1 MIINRLILKN
11 FGKFQGKEIELKE
24 GINILFGENESG
36 KSTIHVFLQSMLFG
50 MKRGKGKASKT
61 DIYSRYM
68 PWENGNW
75 YEGSMVFTCGERTF
89 RLERGFGKF
98 AKAPTLVCETDGE
111 MLSVEHGDL
120 DMLLGGVTENVY
132 ENTVSVGQAKS
143 RTEEGLLKEIRDYLS
158 EFQGTGDFRFHPE
171 QAVEIL
177 KKRRKELEQKERK
190 ALAEKETQER
200 ESALK
205 IHLEE
210 EEIENIQ
217 RKLKEKLSGDA
228 SVREVRE
235 RGKGKIILLA
245 ILLLAGA
252 VLGVWV
258 WKNPIM
264 AIVLPLLLLGMYFG
278 LSYLLSQKRKR
289 DQQAAKK
296 AKTEER
302 RTLLKESL
310 QERRMK
316 LENLKEEAAER
327 KHNYD
332 TIEKIRKEIQAV
344 SIAEAKI
351 KEAAGNLQKLTGQ
364 KLQDEVSEMFAPIRG
379 WKYKRVLLT
388 ENFEIY
394 LDTGEKYLQ
403 LYQVS
408 YGTAEQVYLALR
420 LACTTILCQEEE
432 LPLIFDET
440 FAMYDEKRLIQA
452 LKYISQRKS
461 QVILFSSNKREI
473 QALEKAGIPF
483 SLSKLS

>member
-50 MKRGKGKASKT
+50 MKRGRGKASKT

-98 AKAPTLVCETDGE
+98 AKAPILVCKTDGE

-120 DMLLGGVTENVY
+120 DMLLGGITENVY

-177 KKRRKELEQKERK
+177 KKRRKELEQKERE
-190 ALAEKETQER
+190 ALAEKEKQER

-228 SVREVRE
+228 SAREVRE

-245 ILLLAGA
+245 ILPLVGA

-258 WKNPIM
+258 WKSPIM

-289 DQQAAKK
+289 EQQAAKK

-302 RTLLKESL
+302 RRLLKESL
-310 QERRMK
+310 QERQMK

-327 KHNYD
+327 KHDYD

-344 SIAEAKI
+344 SIAGAKI

-364 KLQDEVSEMFAPIRG
+364 KLQDEISEIFAQITG
-379 WKYKRVLLT
+379 GKYKRVLLT

-408 YGTAEQVYLALR
+408 YGTAEQIYLALR
-420 LACTTILCQEEE
+420 LACGTILCQEEE
-432 LPLIFDET
+432 LPLILDET

-483 SLSKLS
+483 YLSKLS

>member
-50 MKRGKGKASKT
+50 MKRGRGKASKT

-98 AKAPTLVCETDGE
+98 AKAPILVCKTDGE

-120 DMLLGGVTENVY
+120 DMLLGGITENVY

-177 KKRRKELEQKERK
+177 KKRRKELEQKERE
-190 ALAEKETQER
+190 ALAEKEKQER

-228 SVREVRE
+228 SAREVRE

-245 ILLLAGA
+245 ILLLVGA

-258 WKNPIM
+258 WKSPIM
-264 AIVLPLLLLGMYFG
+264 AIVLPLLLFGMYFG

-289 DQQAAKK
+289 EQQAAKK

-302 RTLLKESL
+302 RRLLKESL
-310 QERRMK
+310 QERQMK

-327 KHNYD
+327 KHDYD

-344 SIAEAKI
+344 SIAGAKI

-364 KLQDEVSEMFAPIRG
+364 KLQDEISEIFAQITEG
-379 WKYKRVLLT
+379 KYKRVLLT

-420 LACTTILCQEEE
+420 LACGTILCQEEE
-432 LPLIFDET
+432 LPLILDET

-473 QALEKAGIPF
+473 QVLEKAGIPF

>member
-1 MIINRLILKN
+1 MEAYTDFAYVYDVFMDNTPYDKWGGLLVSRL
-11 FGKFQGKEIELKE
+11 EKE
-24 GINILFGENESG
+24 GITDGILLDLGCGTGNMTELLSE
-36 KSTIHVFLQSMLFG
+36 
-50 MKRGKGKASKT
+50 KGY
-61 DIYSRYM
+61 DMIGVDYS
-68 PWENGNW
+68 
-75 YEGSMVFTCGERTF
+75 
-89 RLERGFGKF
+89 
-98 AKAPTLVCETDGE
+98 GE
-111 MLSVEHGDL
+111 ML
-120 DMLLGGVTENVY
+120 NVAMDKRARSGRQILY
-132 ENTVSVGQAKS
+132 LQQDIREFELYGTVRAVVCVCDS
-143 RTEEGLLKEIRDYLS
+143 LNYL
-158 EFQGTGDFRFHPE
+158 
-171 QAVEIL
+171 
-177 KKRRKELEQKERK
+177 
-190 ALAEKETQER
+190 
-200 ESALK
+200 
-205 IHLEE
+205 LEE

-228 SVREVRE
+228 SAREVRE
-235 RGKGKIILLA
+235 RGKGKSILLA
-245 ILLLAGA
+245 ILLLVGA

-258 WKNPIM
+258 WKSPIM
-264 AIVLPLLLLGMYFG
+264 AIVLPLLLFGMYFG

-289 DQQAAKK
+289 EQQAAKK

-302 RTLLKESL
+302 RRLLKESL
-310 QERRMK
+310 QERQMK

-327 KHNYD
+327 KHDYD

-344 SIAEAKI
+344 SIAGAKI
-351 KEAAGNLQKLTGQ
+351 KEAAGNLQKLTGH
-364 KLQDEVSEMFAPIRG
+364 KLQDEISEIFAQITG
-379 WKYKRVLLT
+379 GKYKRVLLT

-420 LACTTILCQEEE
+420 LACGTILCQEEE
-432 LPLIFDET
+432 LPLILDET

>member
-24 GINILFGENESG
+24 GINILFGKNESG

-50 MKRGKGKASKT
+50 MKRGRGKASKT

-98 AKAPTLVCETDGE
+98 AKAPILVCKTDGE

-120 DMLLGGVTENVY
+120 DMLLGGITENVY

-177 KKRRKELEQKERK
+177 KKRRKELEQKERE
-190 ALAEKETQER
+190 ALAEKEKQER

-228 SVREVRE
+228 SAREVRE

-245 ILLLAGA
+245 ILLLVGA

-258 WKNPIM
+258 WKSPIM
-264 AIVLPLLLLGMYFG
+264 AIVLPLLLFGMYFG

-289 DQQAAKK
+289 EQQAAKK

-302 RTLLKESL
+302 RRLLKESL
-310 QERRMK
+310 QERQMK

-327 KHNYD
+327 KHDYD

-344 SIAEAKI
+344 SIAGAKI

-364 KLQDEVSEMFAPIRG
+364 KLQDEISEIFVQITG
-379 WKYKRVLLT
+379 GKYKRVLLT

-420 LACTTILCQEEE
+420 LACGTILCQEEE
-432 LPLIFDET
+432 LPLILDET

>member
-50 MKRGKGKASKT
+50 MKRGRGKASKT

-98 AKAPTLVCETDGE
+98 AKAPILVCKTDGE

-120 DMLLGGVTENVY
+120 DMLLGGITENVY

-177 KKRRKELEQKERK
+177 KKRRKELEQKERE
-190 ALAEKETQER
+190 ALAEKEKQER

-228 SVREVRE
+228 SAREVRE

-245 ILLLAGA
+245 ILPLVGA

-258 WKNPIM
+258 WKSPIM
-264 AIVLPLLLLGMYFG
+264 AIVLPLLLFGMYFG

-289 DQQAAKK
+289 EQQAAKK

-302 RTLLKESL
+302 RRLLKESL
-310 QERRMK
+310 QERQMK

-327 KHNYD
+327 KHDYD

-344 SIAEAKI
+344 SIAGAKI

-364 KLQDEVSEMFAPIRG
+364 KLQDEISEIFAQITG
-379 WKYKRVLLT
+379 GKYKRVLLT

-420 LACTTILCQEEE
+420 LACGTILCQEEE
-432 LPLIFDET
+432 LPLILDET

>member
-50 MKRGKGKASKT
+50 MKRGRGKASKT

-120 DMLLGGVTENVY
+120 DMLLGGITENVY

-177 KKRRKELEQKERK
+177 KKRRKELEQKERE
-190 ALAEKETQER
+190 ALAEKEKQER

-228 SVREVRE
+228 SAREVRE

-245 ILLLAGA
+245 ILLLVGA

-258 WKNPIM
+258 WKSPIM

-289 DQQAAKK
+289 EQQAAKK

-302 RTLLKESL
+302 RRLLKESL
-310 QERRMK
+310 QERQMK

-327 KHNYD
+327 KHDYD

-344 SIAEAKI
+344 SIAGAKI

-364 KLQDEVSEMFAPIRG
+364 KLQDEISEIFAQITEG
-379 WKYKRVLLT
+379 KYKRVLLT

-420 LACTTILCQEEE
+420 LACGTILCQEEE
-432 LPLIFDET
+432 LPLILDET

>member
-210 EEIENIQ
+210 ETIENIQ

-258 WKNPIM
+258 WKTPIM

-364 KLQDEVSEMFAPIRG
+364 KLQDEISEIFAQITG
-379 WKYKRVLLT
+379 GKYKRVLLT

>member
-50 MKRGKGKASKT
+50 MKRGRGKASKT

-120 DMLLGGVTENVY
+120 DMLLGGITENVY

-177 KKRRKELEQKERK
+177 KKRRKELEQKERE
-190 ALAEKETQER
+190 ALAEKEKQER

-228 SVREVRE
+228 SAREVRE

-245 ILLLAGA
+245 ILLLVGA

-258 WKNPIM
+258 WKSPIM
-264 AIVLPLLLLGMYFG
+264 AIVLPLLLFGMHFG

-289 DQQAAKK
+289 EQQAAKK

-302 RTLLKESL
+302 RRLLKESL
-310 QERRMK
+310 QERQMK

-327 KHNYD
+327 KHDYD

-344 SIAEAKI
+344 SIAGAKI

-364 KLQDEVSEMFAPIRG
+364 KLQDEISEIFAQITEG
-379 WKYKRVLLT
+379 KYKRVLLT

-420 LACTTILCQEEE
+420 LACGTILCQEEE
-432 LPLIFDET
+432 LPLILDET

>member
-50 MKRGKGKASKT
+50 MKRGRGKASKT

-177 KKRRKELEQKERK
+177 KKRRKELEQKERE
-190 ALAEKETQER
+190 ALAEKEKQER

-228 SVREVRE
+228 SAREVRE
-235 RGKGKIILLA
+235 RGKGKSILLA
-245 ILLLAGA
+245 ILLLVGA

-258 WKNPIM
+258 WKSPIM
-264 AIVLPLLLLGMYFG
+264 AIVLPLLLFGMYFG

-289 DQQAAKK
+289 EQQAAKK

-302 RTLLKESL
+302 RRLLKESL
-310 QERRMK
+310 QERQMK

-344 SIAEAKI
+344 SIAGAKI

-364 KLQDEVSEMFAPIRG
+364 KLQDEISEIFAQITG
-379 WKYKRVLLT
+379 GKYKRVLLT

-420 LACTTILCQEEE
+420 LACGTILCQEEE
-432 LPLIFDET
+432 LPLILDET

>member
-75 YEGSMVFTCGERTF
+75 YEVSMVFTCGERTF

-364 KLQDEVSEMFAPIRG
+364 KLQDEISEIFAQITG
-379 WKYKRVLLT
+379 GKYKRVLLT

>member
-50 MKRGKGKASKT
+50 MKRGRGKASKT

-98 AKAPTLVCETDGE
+98 AKAPILVCKTDGE

-120 DMLLGGVTENVY
+120 DMLLGGITENVY

-177 KKRRKELEQKERK
+177 KKRRKELEQKERE
-190 ALAEKETQER
+190 ALAEKEKQER

-228 SVREVRE
+228 SAREVRE

-245 ILLLAGA
+245 ILLLVGA

-258 WKNPIM
+258 WKSPIM
-264 AIVLPLLLLGMYFG
+264 AIVLSLLLFGMYFG

-289 DQQAAKK
+289 EQQAAKK

-302 RTLLKESL
+302 RRLLKESL
-310 QERRMK
+310 QERQMK

-327 KHNYD
+327 KHDYD

-344 SIAEAKI
+344 SIAGAKI

-364 KLQDEVSEMFAPIRG
+364 KLQDEISEIFAQITG
-379 WKYKRVLLT
+379 GKYKRVLLT

-420 LACTTILCQEEE
+420 LACGTILCQEEE
-432 LPLIFDET
+432 LPLILDET

-483 SLSKLS
+483 YLSKLS

>member
-50 MKRGKGKASKT
+50 MKRGRGKASKT

-177 KKRRKELEQKERK
+177 KKRRKELEQKERE
-190 ALAEKETQER
+190 ALAEKEKQER

-228 SVREVRE
+228 SAREVRE

-245 ILLLAGA
+245 ILLLVGA

-258 WKNPIM
+258 WKSPIM
-264 AIVLPLLLLGMYFG
+264 AIVLPLLLFGMYFG

-289 DQQAAKK
+289 EQQAAKK

-302 RTLLKESL
+302 RRLLKESL
-310 QERRMK
+310 QERQMK
-316 LENLKEEAAER
+316 FENLKEEAAER
-327 KHNYD
+327 KHDYD

-344 SIAEAKI
+344 SIAGAKI

-364 KLQDEVSEMFAPIRG
+364 KLQDEISEIFAQITEG
-379 WKYKRVLLT
+379 KYKRVLLT

-420 LACTTILCQEEE
+420 LACGTILCQEEE
-432 LPLIFDET
+432 LPLILDET

>member
-50 MKRGKGKASKT
+50 MKRGRGKASKT

-177 KKRRKELEQKERK
+177 KKRRKELEQKERE
-190 ALAEKETQER
+190 ALAEKEKQER

-228 SVREVRE
+228 SAREVRE

-245 ILLLAGA
+245 ILLLVGA

-258 WKNPIM
+258 WKSPIM

-289 DQQAAKK
+289 EQQAAKK

-302 RTLLKESL
+302 RRLLKESL
-310 QERRMK
+310 QERQMK

-327 KHNYD
+327 KHDYD

-364 KLQDEVSEMFAPIRG
+364 KLQDEISEIFAQITG
-379 WKYKRVLLT
+379 GKYKRVLLT

-420 LACTTILCQEEE
+420 LACGTILCQEEE
-432 LPLIFDET
+432 LPLILDET

>member
-50 MKRGKGKASKT
+50 MKRGRGKASKT

-98 AKAPTLVCETDGE
+98 AKAPILVCKTDGE

-120 DMLLGGVTENVY
+120 DMLLGGITENVY

-158 EFQGTGDFRFHPE
+158 EFQGTGDFRFHTE

-177 KKRRKELEQKERK
+177 KKRRKELEQKERE
-190 ALAEKETQER
+190 ALAEKEKQER

-228 SVREVRE
+228 SAREVQE

-245 ILLLAGA
+245 ILLLVGA

-258 WKNPIM
+258 WKSSIM

-289 DQQAAKK
+289 EQQAAKK

-302 RTLLKESL
+302 RRLLKESL
-310 QERRMK
+310 QERQMK
-316 LENLKEEAAER
+316 LENLKEAAAER
-327 KHNYD
+327 KHDYD

-364 KLQDEVSEMFAPIRG
+364 KLQDEISEIFAQITG
-379 WKYKRVLLT
+379 GKYKRVLLT

-420 LACTTILCQEEE
+420 LACGTILCQEEE
-432 LPLIFDET
+432 LPLILDET

>member
-50 MKRGKGKASKT
+50 MKRGRGKASKT

-98 AKAPTLVCETDGE
+98 AKAPILVCKTDGE
-111 MLSVEHGDL
+111 MLSVEHRDL
-120 DMLLGGVTENVY
+120 DMLLGGITENVY

-177 KKRRKELEQKERK
+177 KKRRKELEQKERE
-190 ALAEKETQER
+190 ALAEKEKQER

-228 SVREVRE
+228 SAREVRE

-245 ILLLAGA
+245 ILPLVGA

-258 WKNPIM
+258 WKSPIM
-264 AIVLPLLLLGMYFG
+264 AIVLPLLLFGMYFG

-289 DQQAAKK
+289 EQQAAKK

-302 RTLLKESL
+302 RRLLKESL
-310 QERRMK
+310 QERQMK

-327 KHNYD
+327 KHDYD

-344 SIAEAKI
+344 SIAGAKI

-364 KLQDEVSEMFAPIRG
+364 KLQDEISEIFAQITG
-379 WKYKRVLLT
+379 GKYKRVLLT

-408 YGTAEQVYLALR
+408 YGTAEQIYLALR
-420 LACTTILCQEEE
+420 LACGTILCQEEE
-432 LPLIFDET
+432 LPLILDET

-483 SLSKLS
+483 YLSKLS

>member
-50 MKRGKGKASKT
+50 MKRGRGKASKT

-98 AKAPTLVCETDGE
+98 AKAPILVCETDGE

-120 DMLLGGVTENVY
+120 DMLLGGITENVY

-177 KKRRKELEQKERK
+177 KKRRKELEQKERE
-190 ALAEKETQER
+190 ALAEKEKQER

-228 SVREVRE
+228 SAREVRE

-245 ILLLAGA
+245 ILLLVGA

-258 WKNPIM
+258 WKSPIM
-264 AIVLPLLLLGMYFG
+264 AIVLPLLLFGMYFG

-289 DQQAAKK
+289 EQQAAKK

-302 RTLLKESL
+302 RRLLKESL

-327 KHNYD
+327 KHDYD

-364 KLQDEVSEMFAPIRG
+364 KLQDEISEIFAQITG
-379 WKYKRVLLT
+379 GKYKRVLLT

-432 LPLIFDET
+432 LPLILDET

>member
-50 MKRGKGKASKT
+50 MKRGRGKASKT

-177 KKRRKELEQKERK
+177 KRRRKELEQKERE
-190 ALAEKETQER
+190 ALAEKEKQER

-228 SVREVRE
+228 SAREVRE

-245 ILLLAGA
+245 ILLLVGA

-258 WKNPIM
+258 WKSPIM
-264 AIVLPLLLLGMYFG
+264 AIVLPLLLFGMYFG

-289 DQQAAKK
+289 EQQAAKK

-302 RTLLKESL
+302 RRLLKESL
-310 QERRMK
+310 QERQMK

-327 KHNYD
+327 KHDYD

-344 SIAEAKI
+344 SIAGAKI

-364 KLQDEVSEMFAPIRG
+364 KLQDEISEIFAQITEG
-379 WKYKRVLLT
+379 KYKRVLLT

-420 LACTTILCQEEE
+420 LACGTILCQEEE
-432 LPLIFDET
+432 LPLILDET

>member
-50 MKRGKGKASKT
+50 MKRGRGKASKT

-177 KKRRKELEQKERK
+177 KKRRKELEQKERE
-190 ALAEKETQER
+190 ALAEKEKQER

-228 SVREVRE
+228 SAREVRE

-245 ILLLAGA
+245 ILLLVGA

-258 WKNPIM
+258 WKSPIM
-264 AIVLPLLLLGMYFG
+264 AIVLPLLLFGMYFG

-289 DQQAAKK
+289 EQQAAKK

-302 RTLLKESL
+302 RRLLKESL
-310 QERRMK
+310 QERQMK

-327 KHNYD
+327 KHDYD

-344 SIAEAKI
+344 SIAGAKI

-364 KLQDEVSEMFAPIRG
+364 KLQDEISEIFAQITEG
-379 WKYKRVLLT
+379 KYKRVLLT

-420 LACTTILCQEEE
+420 LACGTILCQEEE
-432 LPLIFDET
+432 LPLILDET

>member
-50 MKRGKGKASKT
+50 MKRGRGKASKT

-98 AKAPTLVCETDGE
+98 AKAPILVCKTDGE

-120 DMLLGGVTENVY
+120 DMLLGGITENVY

-177 KKRRKELEQKERK
+177 KKRRKELEQKERE
-190 ALAEKETQER
+190 ALAEKEKQER

-228 SVREVRE
+228 SAREVRE

-245 ILLLAGA
+245 ILPLVGA

-258 WKNPIM
+258 WKSPIM
-264 AIVLPLLLLGMYFG
+264 AIVLPLLLFGMYFG

-289 DQQAAKK
+289 EQQAAKK

-302 RTLLKESL
+302 RRLLKESL
-310 QERRMK
+310 QERQMK
-316 LENLKEEAAER
+316 LENLKEAAAER
-327 KHNYD
+327 KHDYD

-344 SIAEAKI
+344 SIAGAKI

-364 KLQDEVSEMFAPIRG
+364 KLQDEISEIFAQITG
-379 WKYKRVLLT
+379 GKYKRVLLT

-420 LACTTILCQEEE
+420 LACGTILCQEEE
-432 LPLIFDET
+432 LPLILDET

-483 SLSKLS
+483 YLSKLS

>member
-50 MKRGKGKASKT
+50 MKRGRGKASKT

-98 AKAPTLVCETDGE
+98 AKAPTLVCKTDGE

-120 DMLLGGVTENVY
+120 DMLLGGITENVY

-177 KKRRKELEQKERK
+177 KKRRKELEQKERE
-190 ALAEKETQER
+190 ALAEKEKQER

-228 SVREVRE
+228 SAREVRE

-245 ILLLAGA
+245 ILLLVGA

-258 WKNPIM
+258 WKSPIM
-264 AIVLPLLLLGMYFG
+264 AIVLPLLLFGMYFG

-289 DQQAAKK
+289 EQQAAKK

-302 RTLLKESL
+302 RRLLKESL
-310 QERRMK
+310 QERQMK

-327 KHNYD
+327 KHDYD

-344 SIAEAKI
+344 SIAGAKI

-364 KLQDEVSEMFAPIRG
+364 KLQDEISEIFAQITG
-379 WKYKRVLLT
+379 GKYKRVLLT

-420 LACTTILCQEEE
+420 LACGTILCQEEE
-432 LPLIFDET
+432 LPLILDET

>member
-50 MKRGKGKASKT
+50 MKRGRGKASKT

-98 AKAPTLVCETDGE
+98 EKAPILVCKTDGE

-120 DMLLGGVTENVY
+120 DMLLGGITENVY

-177 KKRRKELEQKERK
+177 KKRRKELEQKERE
-190 ALAEKETQER
+190 ALAEKEKQER

-228 SVREVRE
+228 SAREVRE

-245 ILLLAGA
+245 ILLLVGA

-258 WKNPIM
+258 WKSPIM
-264 AIVLPLLLLGMYFG
+264 AIVLPLLLFGMYFG

-289 DQQAAKK
+289 EQQAAKK

-302 RTLLKESL
+302 RRLLKESL
-310 QERRMK
+310 QERQMK

-327 KHNYD
+327 KHDYD

-344 SIAEAKI
+344 SIAGAKI

-364 KLQDEVSEMFAPIRG
+364 KLQDEISEIFAQITEG
-379 WKYKRVLLT
+379 KYKRVLLT

-420 LACTTILCQEEE
+420 LACGTILCQEEE
-432 LPLIFDET
+432 LPLILDET

>member
-50 MKRGKGKASKT
+50 MKRGRGKASKT

-177 KKRRKELEQKERK
+177 KKRRKELEQKERE
-190 ALAEKETQER
+190 ALAEKEKQER

-228 SVREVRE
+228 SAREVQE

-245 ILLLAGA
+245 ILLLVGA

-258 WKNPIM
+258 WKSPIM

-289 DQQAAKK
+289 EQQAAKK

-302 RTLLKESL
+302 RRLLKESL
-310 QERRMK
+310 QERQMK

-327 KHNYD
+327 KHDYD

-364 KLQDEVSEMFAPIRG
+364 KLQDEISEIFAQITG
-379 WKYKRVLLT
+379 GKYKRVLLT

-420 LACTTILCQEEE
+420 LACGTILCQEEE
-432 LPLIFDET
+432 LPLILDET

-473 QALEKAGIPF
+473 QVLEKAGIPF

>member
-50 MKRGKGKASKT
+50 MKRGRGKASKT

-98 AKAPTLVCETDGE
+98 AKAPILVCKTDGE

-120 DMLLGGVTENVY
+120 DMLLGGITENVY

-171 QAVEIL
+171 QAMEIL
-177 KKRRKELEQKERK
+177 KKRRKELEQKERE
-190 ALAEKETQER
+190 ALAEKEKQER

-228 SVREVRE
+228 SAREVRE

-245 ILLLAGA
+245 ILLLVGA

-258 WKNPIM
+258 WKSPIM
-264 AIVLPLLLLGMYFG
+264 AIVLSLLLFGMYFG

-289 DQQAAKK
+289 EQQAAKK

-302 RTLLKESL
+302 RRFLKESL
-310 QERRMK
+310 QERQMK

-327 KHNYD
+327 KHDYD

-344 SIAEAKI
+344 SIAGAKI
-351 KEAAGNLQKLTGQ
+351 KEAAGNLQKLT
-364 KLQDEVSEMFAPIRG
+364 
-379 WKYKRVLLT
+379 
-388 ENFEIY
+388 
-394 LDTGEKYLQ
+394 
-403 LYQVS
+403 
-408 YGTAEQVYLALR
+408 
-420 LACTTILCQEEE
+420 
-432 LPLIFDET
+432 
-440 FAMYDEKRLIQA
+440 
-452 LKYISQRKS
+452 
-461 QVILFSSNKREI
+461 
-473 QALEKAGIPF
+473 
-483 SLSKLS
+483 

>member
-50 MKRGKGKASKT
+50 MKRGRGKASKT

-177 KKRRKELEQKERK
+177 KKRRKELEQKERE
-190 ALAEKETQER
+190 ALAEKEKQER

-228 SVREVRE
+228 SAREVRE

-245 ILLLAGA
+245 ILLLVGA

-258 WKNPIM
+258 WKSPIM

-289 DQQAAKK
+289 EQQAAKK

-302 RTLLKESL
+302 RRLLKESL
-310 QERRMK
+310 QERQMK

-327 KHNYD
+327 KHDYD

-364 KLQDEVSEMFAPIRG
+364 KLQDEISEIFAQITG
-379 WKYKRVLLT
+379 GKYKRVLLT

-420 LACTTILCQEEE
+420 LACGTILCQEEE
-432 LPLIFDET
+432 LPLILDET

-473 QALEKAGIPF
+473 QVLEKAGIPF

>member
-50 MKRGKGKASKT
+50 MKRGRGKASKT

-98 AKAPTLVCETDGE
+98 AKAPILVCKTDGE

-120 DMLLGGVTENVY
+120 DMLLGGITENVY

-177 KKRRKELEQKERK
+177 KKRRKELEQKERE
-190 ALAEKETQER
+190 ALAEKEKQER

-228 SVREVRE
+228 SAREVRE

-245 ILLLAGA
+245 ILPLVGA

-258 WKNPIM
+258 WKSPIM
-264 AIVLPLLLLGMYFG
+264 AIVLPFLLFGMYFG

-289 DQQAAKK
+289 EQQAAKK

-302 RTLLKESL
+302 RRLLKESL
-310 QERRMK
+310 QERQMK

-327 KHNYD
+327 KHDYD

-344 SIAEAKI
+344 SIAGAKI

-364 KLQDEVSEMFAPIRG
+364 KLQDEISEIFAQITG
-379 WKYKRVLLT
+379 GKYKRVLLT

-408 YGTAEQVYLALR
+408 YGTAEQIYLALR
-420 LACTTILCQEEE
+420 LACGTILCQEEE
-432 LPLIFDET
+432 LPLILDET

-483 SLSKLS
+483 YLSKLS

>member
-50 MKRGKGKASKT
+50 MKRGRGKASKT

-177 KKRRKELEQKERK
+177 KKRRKELEQKERE
-190 ALAEKETQER
+190 ALAEKEKQER

-228 SVREVRE
+228 SAREVRE

-245 ILLLAGA
+245 ILLLVGA

-258 WKNPIM
+258 WKSPIM
-264 AIVLPLLLLGMYFG
+264 AIVLPLLLFGMYFG

-289 DQQAAKK
+289 EQQAARK

-302 RTLLKESL
+302 RRLLKESL
-310 QERRMK
+310 QERQMK

-327 KHNYD
+327 KHDYD

-344 SIAEAKI
+344 SIAGAKI

-364 KLQDEVSEMFAPIRG
+364 KLQDEISEIFAQITG
-379 WKYKRVLLT
+379 GKYKKVLLT

-420 LACTTILCQEEE
+420 LACSKILCQEEDI
-432 LPLIFDET
+432 PLILDET

>member
-50 MKRGKGKASKT
+50 MKRGRGKASKT

-98 AKAPTLVCETDGE
+98 AKAPILVCKTDGE

-120 DMLLGGVTENVY
+120 DMLLGGITENVY

-177 KKRRKELEQKERK
+177 KKRRKELEQKERE
-190 ALAEKETQER
+190 ALAEKEKQER

-228 SVREVRE
+228 SAREVQE

-245 ILLLAGA
+245 ILLLVGA

-258 WKNPIM
+258 WKSPIM

-289 DQQAAKK
+289 EQQAAKK

-302 RTLLKESL
+302 RRLLKESL
-310 QERRMK
+310 QERQMK
-316 LENLKEEAAER
+316 LENLKEAAAER
-327 KHNYD
+327 KHDYD

-344 SIAEAKI
+344 SIAGAKI

-364 KLQDEVSEMFAPIRG
+364 KLQDEISEIFAQITG
-379 WKYKRVLLT
+379 GKYKRVLLT

-408 YGTAEQVYLALR
+408 YGTAEQIYLALR
-420 LACTTILCQEEE
+420 LACGTILCQEEE
-432 LPLIFDET
+432 LPLILDET

-483 SLSKLS
+483 YLSKLS

>member
-50 MKRGKGKASKT
+50 MKRGRGKASKT

-177 KKRRKELEQKERK
+177 KKRRKELEQKERE
-190 ALAEKETQER
+190 ALAEKEKQER

-228 SVREVRE
+228 SAREVRE

-245 ILLLAGA
+245 ILLLVGA

-258 WKNPIM
+258 WKSPIM

-289 DQQAAKK
+289 EQQAAKK

-302 RTLLKESL
+302 RRLLKESL
-310 QERRMK
+310 QERQMK

-327 KHNYD
+327 KHDYD

-364 KLQDEVSEMFAPIRG
+364 KLQDEISEIFAQITEG
-379 WKYKRVLLT
+379 KYKRVLLT

-420 LACTTILCQEEE
+420 LACGTILCQEEE
-432 LPLIFDET
+432 LPLILDET

>member
-50 MKRGKGKASKT
+50 MKRGRGKASKT

-98 AKAPTLVCETDGE
+98 AKAPILVCKTDGE

-120 DMLLGGVTENVY
+120 DMLLGGITENVY

-177 KKRRKELEQKERK
+177 KKRRKELEQKERE

-228 SVREVRE
+228 SAREVRE

-245 ILLLAGA
+245 ILLLVGA

-258 WKNPIM
+258 WKSPIM
-264 AIVLPLLLLGMYFG
+264 AIVLPLLLFGMYFG

-289 DQQAAKK
+289 EQQAAKK

-302 RTLLKESL
+302 RRLLKESL
-310 QERRMK
+310 QERQMK

-327 KHNYD
+327 KHDYD

-344 SIAEAKI
+344 SIAGAKI

-364 KLQDEVSEMFAPIRG
+364 KLQDEISEIFAQITEG
-379 WKYKRVLLT
+379 KYKRVLLT

-420 LACTTILCQEEE
+420 LACGTILCQEEE
-432 LPLIFDET
+432 LPLILDET

>member
-50 MKRGKGKASKT
+50 MKRGRGKASKT

-75 YEGSMVFTCGERTF
+75 YEGSMVFACGERTF

-98 AKAPTLVCETDGE
+98 AKAPILVCKTDGE

-120 DMLLGGVTENVY
+120 DMLLGGITENVY

-177 KKRRKELEQKERK
+177 KKRRKELEQKERE
-190 ALAEKETQER
+190 ALAEKEKQER

-228 SVREVRE
+228 SAREVQE

-245 ILLLAGA
+245 ILLLVGA

-258 WKNPIM
+258 WKSPIM

-289 DQQAAKK
+289 EQQAAKK

-302 RTLLKESL
+302 RRLLKESL
-310 QERRMK
+310 QERQMK

-327 KHNYD
+327 KHDYD

-364 KLQDEVSEMFAPIRG
+364 KLQDEISEIFAQITG
-379 WKYKRVLLT
+379 GKYKRVLLT

-420 LACTTILCQEEE
+420 LACGTILCQEEE
-432 LPLIFDET
+432 LPLILDET

>member
-50 MKRGKGKASKT
+50 MKRGRGKASKT

-98 AKAPTLVCETDGE
+98 AKAPILVCKTDGE

-120 DMLLGGVTENVY
+120 DMLLGGITENVY

-177 KKRRKELEQKERK
+177 KKRRKELEQKERE
-190 ALAEKETQER
+190 ALAEKEKQER

-228 SVREVRE
+228 SAREVRE

-245 ILLLAGA
+245 ILLLVGA

-258 WKNPIM
+258 WKSPIM

-289 DQQAAKK
+289 EQQAAKK

-302 RTLLKESL
+302 RRLLKESL
-310 QERRMK
+310 QERQMK

-327 KHNYD
+327 KHDYD

-364 KLQDEVSEMFAPIRG
+364 KLQDEISEIFAQITG
-379 WKYKRVLLT
+379 GKYKRVLLT

-420 LACTTILCQEEE
+420 LACGTILCQEEE
-432 LPLIFDET
+432 LPLILDET

-473 QALEKAGIPF
+473 QVLEKAGIPF

>member
-11 FGKFQGKEIELKE
+11 FGKFQGKEIVLKE
-24 GINILFGENESG
+24 GVNILFGENESG

-50 MKRGKGKASKT
+50 MKRGRGKASKT

-75 YEGSMVFTCGERTF
+75 YEGSMVFSCAGRKF

-98 AKAPTLVCETDGE
+98 AKVPTLICETDGE
-111 MLSVEHGDL
+111 MLSVDQGDL
-120 DMLLGGVTENVY
+120 DVLLGGVTENIY
-132 ENTVSVGQAKS
+132 ENTVSIGQAKS

-177 KKRRKELEQKERK
+177 KKRRKELEQKEK
-190 ALAEKETQER
+190 EAFSEKEKLYQEIV
-200 ESALK
+200 LK
-205 IHLEE
+205 IHHEE

-217 RKLKEKLSGDA
+217 RKLKEKPVGET
-228 SVREVRE
+228 SVKEVQDTGKE
-235 RGKGKIILLA
+235 RFFLLA
-245 ILLLAGA
+245 VLLLIGAAAGA
-252 VLGVWV
+252 LV
-258 WKNPIM
+258 WKSLLWAM
-264 AIVLPLLLLGMYFG
+264 VLSLLLCGTYF
-278 LSYLLSQKRKR
+278 LLSHLLAQRQK
-289 DQQAAKK
+289 QQQIRAKK
-296 AKTEER
+296 AKAEER
-302 RTLLKESL
+302 RKLFAESL

-316 LENLKEEAAER
+316 IENLKEEVAER
-327 KHNYD
+327 KTDYAEV
-332 TIEKIRKEIQAV
+332 EKIRKEIQAV
-344 SIAEAKI
+344 VTAEAKI
-351 KEAAGNLQKLTGQ
+351 KEAAANLQKLTAQ
-364 KLQDEVSEMFAPIRG
+364 KLQDKISEIFTQITQG
-379 WKYKRVLLT
+379 KYKRVLLT

-420 LACTTILCQEEE
+420 LACSEILCQEEDI
-432 LPLIFDET
+432 PLVFDET
-440 FAMYDEKRLIQA
+440 FAMYDEKRLLQA

-483 SLSKLS
+483 FVSKL

>member
-50 MKRGKGKASKT
+50 MKRGRGKASKT

-68 PWENGNW
+68 PWENGSW
-75 YEGSMVFTCGERTF
+75 YEGSMMFTCGGRRF
-89 RLERGFGKF
+89 RLDRGFGKF
-98 AKAPTLVCETDGE
+98 AKAPSLICETDGE
-111 MLSVEHGDL
+111 MLSVEQGDL
-120 DMLLGGVTENVY
+120 DMLLGGVTENIY
-132 ENTVSVGQAKS
+132 ENTVSIGQAKS

-177 KKRRKELEQKERK
+177 KKRRKELEQKERE
-190 ALAEKETQER
+190 ALAEKEKQER

-228 SVREVRE
+228 SAREVQE

-245 ILLLAGA
+245 ILLLVGA

-258 WKNPIM
+258 WKSPIM

-289 DQQAAKK
+289 EQQAAKK

-302 RTLLKESL
+302 RRLLKESL
-310 QERRMK
+310 QERQMK

-327 KHNYD
+327 KHDYD

-364 KLQDEVSEMFAPIRG
+364 KLQDEISEIFAQITG
-379 WKYKRVLLT
+379 GKYKRVLLT

-420 LACTTILCQEEE
+420 LACGTILCQEEE
-432 LPLIFDET
+432 LPLILDET

>member
-50 MKRGKGKASKT
+50 MKRGRGKASKT

-98 AKAPTLVCETDGE
+98 AKAPILVCKTDGE

-120 DMLLGGVTENVY
+120 DMLLGGITENVY

-177 KKRRKELEQKERK
+177 KKRRKELEQKERE
-190 ALAEKETQER
+190 ALAEKEKQER

-228 SVREVRE
+228 SAREVQE

-245 ILLLAGA
+245 ILLLVGA

-258 WKNPIM
+258 WKSPIM

-289 DQQAAKK
+289 EQQAAKK

-302 RTLLKESL
+302 RRLLKESL
-310 QERRMK
+310 QERQMK
-316 LENLKEEAAER
+316 LENLKEAAAER
-327 KHNYD
+327 KHDYD

-364 KLQDEVSEMFAPIRG
+364 KLQDEISEIFAQITG
-379 WKYKRVLLT
+379 GKYKRVLLT

-420 LACTTILCQEEE
+420 LACGIILCQEEE
-432 LPLIFDET
+432 LPLILDET

>member
-36 KSTIHVFLQSMLFG
+36 QSTIHVFLQSMLFG
-50 MKRGKGKASKT
+50 MKRGRGKASKT

-98 AKAPTLVCETDGE
+98 AKAPILVCKTDGE

-120 DMLLGGVTENVY
+120 DMLLGGITENVY

-177 KKRRKELEQKERK
+177 KKRRKELEQKERE
-190 ALAEKETQER
+190 ALAEKEKQER

-228 SVREVRE
+228 SAREVRE

-245 ILLLAGA
+245 ILLLVGA

-258 WKNPIM
+258 WKSPIM
-264 AIVLPLLLLGMYFG
+264 AIVLPLLLFGMYFG

-289 DQQAAKK
+289 EQQAAKK

-302 RTLLKESL
+302 RRLLKESL
-310 QERRMK
+310 QERQMK

-327 KHNYD
+327 KHDYD

-344 SIAEAKI
+344 SIAGAKI

-364 KLQDEVSEMFAPIRG
+364 KLQDEISEIFAQITEG
-379 WKYKRVLLT
+379 KYKRVLLT

-420 LACTTILCQEEE
+420 LACGTILCQEEE
-432 LPLIFDET
+432 LPLILDET

>member
-50 MKRGKGKASKT
+50 MKRGRGKASKT

-177 KKRRKELEQKERK
+177 KKRRKELEQKERE
-190 ALAEKETQER
+190 ALAEKEKQER

-228 SVREVRE
+228 SAREVRE

-245 ILLLAGA
+245 ILLLVGA

-258 WKNPIM
+258 WKSPIM
-264 AIVLPLLLLGMYFG
+264 AIVLPFLLFGMYFG

-289 DQQAAKK
+289 EQQAAKK

-302 RTLLKESL
+302 RRLLKESL
-310 QERRMK
+310 QERQMK

-327 KHNYD
+327 KHDYD

-344 SIAEAKI
+344 SIAGAKI

-364 KLQDEVSEMFAPIRG
+364 KLQDEISEIFAQITG
-379 WKYKRVLLT
+379 GKYKRVLLT

-408 YGTAEQVYLALR
+408 YGTAEQIYLALR
-420 LACTTILCQEEE
+420 LACGTILCQEEE
-432 LPLIFDET
+432 LPLILDET